1 MYAFCAILL
10 VIIMVETICLM
21 VGKDTAK
28 KWFAGCLEELTGACE
43 ADLGRGLCYAEAIDF
58 GKCLK
63 EFFQNATLSDY
74 KIDAKGWIC
83 VSYAVGNWKVQDKEA
98 VRKAIRIE
106 LHSYLLS
113 NHGVDSWTYYVPV
126 LTEDLLLL
134 KIATSR
140 VAEKEFLKLD
150 FHENTRKEIPMEEEK

>member
-1 MYAFCAILL
+1 M
-10 VIIMVETICLM
+10 
-21 VGKDTAK
+21 
-28 KWFAGCLEELTGACE
+28 
-43 ADLGRGLCYAEAIDF
+43 
-58 GKCLK
+58 
-63 EFFQNATLSDY
+63 
-74 KIDAKGWIC
+74 
-83 VSYAVGNWKVQDKEA
+83 QDKEA